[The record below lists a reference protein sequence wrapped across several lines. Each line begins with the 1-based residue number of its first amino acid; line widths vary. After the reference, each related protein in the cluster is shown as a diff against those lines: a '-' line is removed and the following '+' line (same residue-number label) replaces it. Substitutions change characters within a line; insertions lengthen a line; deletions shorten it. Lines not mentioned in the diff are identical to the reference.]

1 MPACIELHTMYLLL
15 FCHTTKYHITFWSV
29 LLFSIMAVLL
39 MEHVEVH
46 TTTKHCDSCQI
57 SEFWKTFVPKP
68 SKEKRGEKKKKI
80 AIDKAH

>member
-1 MPACIELHTMYLLL
+1 
-15 FCHTTKYHITFWSV
+15 
-29 LLFSIMAVLL
+29 MAVLL

-46 TTTKHCDSCQI
+46 TTMKHCDSCQI

-68 SKEKRGEKKKKI
+68 CKEKRGEKKKKRLKI